1 MADQTYERD
10 EEALE
15 ARRLRRMELKRKRMI
30 RNRIILGG
38 AALVLLLLIILIARG
53 CGKKE
58 ETLPEP
64 VVPAITPEEPE
75 PAPVDDKPAQ
85 SAKATLSAV
94 GDIMVYASQVEDAK
108 KEDGSYDFLPSLA
121 SVSTLLTASD
131 ITVGNF
137 EANFSGEPYDGFPN
151 FSAPPSLADTL
162 ASLGFDILQTANTYS
177 IQKGMTGLSG
187 TIGVIRDAGMDTL
200 GTYLSAAD
208 KEEHQVVTREVNGI
222 KIAFIAF
229 TKSVNNMT
237 IPTGSE
243 YAVDLLCTDYDTT
256 YSSLDRSAITAAVE
270 AAKAQDPDVI
280 VAMLHWGSE
289 FESDISSLQTEAAK
303 LLIDNGVD
311 VILGSHPHIVGK
323 MEFQDVK
330 VNGKD
335 KRVFIAYSLGNFLVG
350 NERGQA
356 NNAPGSFESVI
367 LNLEFTKEN
376 GETTISGCNYV
387 PLYIFDNGEEAINR
401 YQVRSVYD
409 VLDNAP
415 DDAAKTKMQEAIAHI
430 KADTESDFDRGN

>member
-10 EEALE
+10 DEMLE

-30 RNRIILGG
+30 RNRLILGG
-38 AALVLLLLIILIARG
+38 AALVLILLIVLLARG

-58 ETLPEP
+58 ETVPEP
-64 VVPAITPEEPE
+64 EVPAVANPVNKPE
-75 PAPVDDKPAQ
+75 PAESKPAETT
-85 SAKATLSAV
+85 KATLSAV

-131 ITVGNF
+131 VTVGNF
-137 EANFSGEPYDGFPN
+137 EANFAGEPYEGFPN

-162 ASLGFDILQTANTYS
+162 ASLGFDVLQTANTYS
-177 IQKGMTGLSG
+177 IQDGLTGLAG
-187 TIGVIRDAGMDTL
+187 TINTIRNAGMDTV
-200 GTYLSAAD
+200 GTYLSADD
-208 KEEHQVVTREVNGI
+208 KAEHQVVIKEANGI

-237 IPTGSE
+237 VPPGSE

-256 YSSLDRSAITAAVE
+256 YSSLDREAITAAVTS
-270 AAKAQDPDVI
+270 AKAKNPDVI

-289 FESDISSLQTEAAK
+289 FESGISTLQEDAAK

-323 MEFQDVK
+323 MEFRDVK
-330 VNGKD
+330 VGGKD

-376 GETTISGCNYV
+376 GKTSITGCNYV
-387 PLYIFDNGEEAINR
+387 PLYIMDNGEEAINR

-409 VLDNAP
+409 VLDNSP
-415 DDAAKTKMQEAIAHI
+415 DDETKTKMENAIAHI
-430 KADTESDFDRGN
+430 KEDTESEFDRGN

>member
-10 EEALE
+10 EELLE
-15 ARRLRRMELKRKRMI
+15 SRRLRRMELKRKRMI

-38 AALVLLLLIILIARG
+38 AALALLLLIVLIARG

-58 ETLPEP
+58 DTLPEP
-64 VVPAITPEEPE
+64 AVPAITPEVQKPE
-75 PAPVDDKPAQ
+75 PAEPKPTQ
-85 SAKATLSAV
+85 TTKATLSAV

-137 EANFSGEPYDGFPN
+137 EANFAAEPYAGFPN

-162 ASLGFDILQTANTYS
+162 ASLGFDVLQTANTYS
-177 IQKGMTGLSG
+177 IQGGLTGLSS
-187 TIGVIRDAGMDTL
+187 TIRTIREAGMDTL

-208 KEEHQVVTREVNGI
+208 KEEHQVVVREANGI

-237 IPTGSE
+237 LPTGSE

-256 YSSLDRSAITAAVE
+256 YNSLDRSAITAAVS
-270 AAKAQDPDVI
+270 AAKAEDPDII

-289 FESDISSLQTEAAK
+289 FESDISKPQQEAAD
-303 LLIDNGVD
+303 LLIENGVD

-323 MEFQDVK
+323 MEFKDVK

-356 NNAPGSFESVI
+356 SNAPASFESVI

-387 PLYIFDNGEEAINR
+387 PLYIMDNGEDVINR
-401 YQVRSVYD
+401 YQVRNVYD
-409 VLDNAP
+409 VLDNSP
-415 DDAAKTKMQEAIAHI
+415 DDDTKALMEQAIAHL
-430 KADTESDFDRGN
+430 KADTESTFDRGN